1 MKKKTILTVMIGLTI
16 IACTLFISDGL
27 TYLVASLMALA
38 IMGIIQRNRLLVMKM
53 TRWGKANPHKAQ
65 VLITV
70 LQIAIMAIGILA
82 GYNFKQ
88 LGYELSNTTAFVF
101 SSIIVLCFLYVPFLP
116 KRRTIAIPKEV
127 NRQRVAFMGIAVS
140 SFVMMVLFG
149 NRIEE
154 KYPNSPITKVVR
166 AIDQSIFPDNNNQ
179 YQEFNTETSP
189 SIGSNN
195 YEQPIN
201 NESSSAFLFASY
213 NPNEAVTIIPLND
226 LKKEPKANLKAEKKA
241 KKFEKKKT
249 RLTNLLKK
257 HRLALAAGLGA
268 GAILLIILLLIP
280 LCAGI
285 CLIISAFSGGGVGS
299 ALLGAA
305 LAGGSIWGMIKIGK
319 GKKQKNEENP

>member
-38 IMGIIQRNRLLVMKM
+38 IMGIIQRNRSLVMKM
-53 TRWGKANPHKAQ
+53 TRWGKANPHQAQ

-70 LQIAIMAIGILA
+70 LQIAIMAIGIIA

-166 AIDQSIFPDNNNQ
+166 AIDQSIFPDNSNQ

-201 NESSSAFLFASY
+201 NESSSAVLFASY

-226 LKKEPKANLKAEKKA
+226 IKKERKANLKADKKV

-268 GAILLIILLLIP
+268 GAILLIILLLVP

-285 CLIISAFSGGGVGS
+285 CLIVSGFSGGGAGT
-299 ALLGAA
+299 ALLGAV

-319 GKKQKNEENP
+319 GKKQKNEEKP

>member
-1 MKKKTILTVMIGLTI
+1 MKKNNLLTVMIVLAI
-16 IACTLFISDGL
+16 VACTLFISDGL

-38 IMGIIQRNRLLVMKM
+38 IMGILQRNRSWVMKM

-65 VLITV
+65 VLISV
-70 LQIAIMAIGILA
+70 LQIALMALGIIA

-101 SSIIVLCFLYVPFLP
+101 SSIIVLGFLYVPFLP

-127 NRQRVAFMGIAVS
+127 NRQRFAFMGIALS
-140 SFVMMVLFG
+140 SFIMMVLFG
-149 NRIEE
+149 NRIEDQF
-154 KYPNSPITKVVR
+154 PNSSITQTIK
-166 AIDQSIFPDNNNQ
+166 AIDQAIFPDNANEYEEDDNQ
-179 YQEFNTETSP
+179 ASIPVFSKNYQQALT
-189 SIGSNN
+189 
-195 YEQPIN
+195 
-201 NESSSAFLFASY
+201 NELSTPVVFASY
-213 NPNEAVTIIPLND
+213 STTENVTIIPID
-226 LKKEPKANLKAEKKA
+226 DSKKDPKANLKAEKKV

>member
-1 MKKKTILTVMIGLTI
+1 MKKNNLLTVMIVLAIVG
-16 IACTLFISDGL
+16 CTLFISDGL

-38 IMGIIQRNRLLVMKM
+38 IMGIIQRNRSLVMKM

-65 VLITV
+65 VLISV
-70 LQIAIMAIGILA
+70 LQIVIMAIGIIA

-101 SSIIVLCFLYVPFLP
+101 SSIIVLGFLYVPFLP
-116 KRRTIAIPKEV
+116 KRRTIVLPKEV

-140 SFVMMVLFG
+140 SFVMMVFFG

-166 AIDQSIFPDNNNQ
+166 AIDQSIFPDNPAQ
-179 YQEFNTETSP
+179 YQETDNEYSVPVYSKNDQQMLTNELSTSVV
-189 SIGSNN
+189 
-195 YEQPIN
+195 
-201 NESSSAFLFASY
+201 FASY
-213 NPNEAVTIIPLND
+213 STTENVTIIPLND

-268 GAILLIILLLIP
+268 GAILLIILLLVP

-319 GKKQKNEENP
+319 GKKQKTEPNQ